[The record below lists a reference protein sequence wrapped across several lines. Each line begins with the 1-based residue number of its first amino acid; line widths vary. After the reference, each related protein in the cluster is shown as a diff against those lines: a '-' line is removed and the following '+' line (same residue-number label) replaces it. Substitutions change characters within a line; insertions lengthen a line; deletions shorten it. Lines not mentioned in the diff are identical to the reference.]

1 MSELTKKINKLII
14 SEDAEFYKNH
24 ISLVVHYAVMLAK
37 IENKDNEA
45 IEIAA
50 LLHDIGRIRYGG
62 EKHNLT
68 GEKDVREILKKH
80 NYDSV
85 KTEQICNSIIS
96 HGGEEEF
103 PIKDKFGEVIRAA
116 DGLAHLDVVPF
127 LLAHN
132 LKKKNGDLG
141 EAIKKLIKKLEF
153 EWSNKI
159 TLKSARKM
167 GKVKH
172 DSAILVLKNNL
183 DVIKD

>member
-1 MSELTKKINKLII
+1 MSELTKKITKLII
-14 SEDAEFYKNH
+14 GEDAELYNNH
-24 ISLVVHYAVMLAK
+24 ISLVVHYAVLLAN
-37 IENKDNEA
+37 IENEDEEA
-45 IEIAA
+45 IELGS
-50 LLHDIGRIRYGG
+50 LLHDIGRIRHGG

-68 GEKDVREILKKH
+68 GEKDAREILKKH
-80 NYDSV
+80 NYDLV
-85 KTEQICNSIIS
+85 KTEQICNAIIS

-141 EAIKKLIKKLEF
+141 DAIKKLIKKLEF
-153 EWSNKI
+153 EWNNKI
-159 TLKSARKM
+159 TLKSARKI
-167 GKVKH
+167 GKAKH
-172 DSAILVLKNNL
+172 DSAILVLKSNL